1 MRYFTLLSFFLVT
14 QLALAQMSGEIAT
27 DGRNLLTPFNYL
39 LKGNHDGVITVE
51 IAVNIDGNVTS
62 VQVLRN
68 ETSIVSTPTQMM
80 VKEEVKKLKFEK
92 GYHFPKFHRAK
103 LKITIEKG

>member
-1 MRYFTLLSFFLVT
+1 MRYFALLCFLIVA
-14 QLALAQMSGEIAT
+14 QCSVAQMSGEIVSE
-27 DGRNLLTPFNYL
+27 GRQMITPFNYL

-68 ETSIVSTPTQMM
+68 ETTIVSTPTQMM

-103 LKITIEKG
+103 LKITIEKE

>member
-1 MRYFTLLSFFLVT
+1 MRYCALLCFLLIT
-14 QLALAQMSGEIAT
+14 QLAASQMTGEIPS
-27 DGRNLLTPFNYL
+27 DGRKMLTPFNYL

-80 VKEEVKKLKFEK
+80 VKEAVKKLKFEK

-103 LKITIEKG
+103 LIITIEKE